1 MKFEVDHQEKS
12 YAEDFSISH
21 YSLLQTYKKS
31 NSKFWSFLRSINFLG
46 AFELFFILLLTPVSF
61 FFLYLIVS
69 LFSFFPENYLHLLR
83 FLGFLFFAISLLCI
97 IFLPR
102 IIYNKRTR
110 YDLLNMVGIKF
121 KNIDFEN
128 LDKKMQ
134 SLEDVLVSLSD
145 KKVLCESW
153 KENVKMF
160 GLNKRAINSFMDI
173 VERDETWRV
182 NLMAIDNKNIAK
194 NNDSILVKKYRSLE
208 FKEIGDILKNMD
220 GDKNK

>member
-1 MKFEVDHQEKS
+1 
-12 YAEDFSISH
+12 
-21 YSLLQTYKKS
+21 
-31 NSKFWSFLRSINFLG
+31 
-46 AFELFFILLLTPVSF
+46 
-61 FFLYLIVS
+61 
-69 LFSFFPENYLHLLR
+69 
-83 FLGFLFFAISLLCI
+83 
-97 IFLPR
+97 
-102 IIYNKRTR
+102 
-110 YDLLNMVGIKF
+110 MVGIKF